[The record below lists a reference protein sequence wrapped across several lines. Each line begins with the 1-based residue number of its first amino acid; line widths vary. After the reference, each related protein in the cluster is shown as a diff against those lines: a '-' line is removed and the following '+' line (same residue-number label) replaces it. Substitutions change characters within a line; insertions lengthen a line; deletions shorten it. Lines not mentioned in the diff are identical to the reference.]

1 MKRYQ
6 FFIFILLFFLSFP
19 VDVFGE
25 DWGVDGRNVD
35 EMLEAEREESID
47 GEETVNEAN
56 VENNESIINDD
67 VENEQLQFD
76 TQGQSVFML
85 LLQIFFALAIII
97 FLIYVLLKLFHK
109 RSKQFGSH
117 STIANIGGVS
127 LGQNK
132 SVQIVRIGDK
142 LYVLGVGDSV
152 QLIKEISNRDE
163 VDKILA
169 EREQDVL
176 FDQPMTKLS
185 DWFKKRFFE
194 KNDSQQ
200 EHSFQQLLKR
210 ELKEV
215 KESQKKVHS
224 LLKEKNDD

>member
-109 RSKQFGSH
+109 HVFGFVATSPIN
-117 STIANIGGVS
+117 T
-127 LGQNK
+127 
-132 SVQIVRIGDK
+132 
-142 LYVLGVGDSV
+142 
-152 QLIKEISNRDE
+152 
-163 VDKILA
+163 
-169 EREQDVL
+169 
-176 FDQPMTKLS
+176 F
-185 DWFKKRFFE
+185 
-194 KNDSQQ
+194 
-200 EHSFQQLLKR
+200 
-210 ELKEV
+210 
-215 KESQKKVHS
+215 
-224 LLKEKNDD
+224 